1 MNAHDPHDPPDAVD
15 EIVAISTR
23 EDPRFMGLFEAEVR
37 RQALLLRLGELRRES
52 GLTQTQVAA
61 AMGTS
66 QSAVAKLEVART
78 DPRLSTAARFA
89 LAVGYRLEFALVPL
103 TDTTGHA
110 VASERGA

>member
-1 MNAHDPHDPPDAVD
+1 MNAHQPHESPDAID
-15 EIVAISTR
+15 ELVAISAR
-23 EDPRFMGLFEAEVR
+23 EDPTFPGLFDAEVR
-37 RQALLLRLGELRRES
+37 RQDLLLHLAELRRAS

-89 LAVGYRLEFALVPL
+89 LAIGYRLEYALVPV
-103 TDTTGHA
+103 TDDSA
-110 VASERGA
+110 VADAQRSA

>member
-1 MNAHDPHDPPDAVD
+1 MNAHQPQDPPDAID
-15 EIVAISTR
+15 EIVAVSAR
-23 EDPRFMGLFEAEVR
+23 EDPTFPGLFDAEVR
-37 RQALLLRLGELRRES
+37 RQDLLLRLGELRRTS

-89 LAVGYRLEFALVPL
+89 LALGYRLEFALVPL
-103 TDTTGHA
+103 SDDSA
-110 VASERGA
+110 VGTQRSA